1 MSHRPELDVAGRGR
15 CHGARKVVAAGTVQL
30 KACATPSA
38 SVMGND
44 CNF

>member
-15 CHGARKVVAAGTVQL
+15 CARKVVAAGTVQL
-30 KACATPSA
+30 KACATTPSA